1 MEIPKLST
9 VQVWNEW
16 GGIPLPAA
24 PPVIEKAFVEEF
36 VSGEINRA
44 STILVRAQETGNGEV
59 GLKRAWLA
67 GAGDVQGLLGQCAL
81 ASMAIWERWQR

>member
-1 MEIPKLST
+1 M
-9 VQVWNEW
+9 
-16 GGIPLPAA
+16 PAA

-44 STILVRAQETGNGEV
+44 STILVREQETGNGEV

-67 GAGDVQGLLGQCAL
+67 GAGDVQDLLGQCAL
-81 ASMAIWERWQR
+81 ASMAICERWQR

>member
-1 MEIPKLST
+1 
-9 VQVWNEW
+9 
-16 GGIPLPAA
+16 LPAA

-44 STILVRAQETGNGEV
+44 STILVREQETGNGEV

-67 GAGDVQGLLGQCAL
+67 GAGDVSGSFRAMRAGKYGNLGTL
-81 ASMAIWERWQR
+81 AR